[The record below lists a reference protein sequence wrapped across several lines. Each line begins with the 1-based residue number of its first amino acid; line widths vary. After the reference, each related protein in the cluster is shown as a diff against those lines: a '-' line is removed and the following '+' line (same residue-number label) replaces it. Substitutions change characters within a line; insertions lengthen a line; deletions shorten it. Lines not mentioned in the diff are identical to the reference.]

1 MKFMDKT
8 IDGVNF
14 FSISNDIGMEFVFSD
29 LGAALYQIY
38 IDEKPMLIGDE
49 DLRSW
54 MKTKSYFG
62 KTIGRTAGRIR
73 NGDLFYEGKH
83 YKLET
88 NEGTSTL
95 HGGPS
100 GYAFKK
106 FGCYVEN
113 FDDGKYFDVVF
124 HADSPDGDGGYPGNV
139 STKVTYRIYNGEFRF
154 DISFDT
160 ESDRDTPIS
169 LTSHCYFNLGGYQNV
184 ANHSLYVR
192 SSSTTKYDE
201 HLIPLGF
208 EEIPEDLDFRKL
220 TPLEG
225 RLDAPKLMNHTGG
238 IDHAFMLDERK
249 ETKDVDVHLESPKYT
264 LDMYTDFPS
273 VVVYA
278 DNCPTFGRAMN
289 TGYPEE
295 RHSGIAI
302 EPEYVVGDY
311 ESMTVKKDK
320 PQRNFI
326 EYHFGRKIK

>member
-1 MKFMDKT
+1 MKFEDKT
-8 IDGVNF
+8 IDGATF
-14 FSISNDIGMEFVFSD
+14 FSISNNVGMEFVFSD

-38 IDEKPMLIGDE
+38 IDGKTMLIGDE
-49 DLRSW
+49 DLRGW

-62 KTIGRTAGRIR
+62 KIIGRTAGRIR

-83 YKLET
+83 YALET

-100 GYAFKK
+100 GYGFKK
-106 FGCYVEN
+106 FDHHIEKT
-113 FDDGKYFDVVF
+113 DDGEYFNVVF
-124 HADSPDGDGGYPGNV
+124 SVNSPDGDGGYPGNV
-139 STKVTYRIYNGEFRF
+139 ATKITYRIYNDELRF
-154 DISFDT
+154 DIYFES
-160 ESDRDTPIS
+160 ESDRDTPLS
-169 LTSHCYFNLGGYQNV
+169 LTSHCYFNLGGYKNV
-184 ANHSLYVR
+184 SNHSLYVR

-208 EEIPEDLDFRKL
+208 ETIPADLDFRKL
-220 TPLEG
+220 TPLEE

-238 IDHAFMLDERK
+238 IDHAFMLDEKKKPK
-249 ETKDVDVHLESPKYT
+249 EVDVHLESPEYT
-264 LDMYTDFPS
+264 LDMHTDFPS

-278 DNCPTFGRAMN
+278 DNCPTLGRMMN

-311 ESMTVKKDK
+311 KSMTVKKDK

-326 EYHFGRKIK
+326 EYHFGRKTK